1 VGPGC
6 AKHLVQN
13 FKGVKIGSKVQ
24 QEDLPIRSLGP
35 EISQYSSISIA
46 LILRVICA
54 PNRALVL

>member
-1 VGPGC
+1 
-6 AKHLVQN
+6 
-13 FKGVKIGSKVQ
+13 VKIGSKVQ
-24 QEDLPIRSLGP
+24 QEDLPIRSLGL